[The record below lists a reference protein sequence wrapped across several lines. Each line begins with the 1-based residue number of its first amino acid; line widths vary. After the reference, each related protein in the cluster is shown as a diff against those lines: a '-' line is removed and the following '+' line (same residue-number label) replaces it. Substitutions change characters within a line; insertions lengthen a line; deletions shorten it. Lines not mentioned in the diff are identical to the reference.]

1 MNNPPD
7 SPFNYT
13 EAFIALGTSNFDCS
27 VQFYRQLLQQEPNP
41 YFVAVY
47 AEFRLINLKLGLF
60 CPKESHRDEFSDS
73 RGSGMSICFEVESL
87 EKALEHWSEIGYGAR
102 GEISQTSHGPEIYIY
117 DPDGN
122 RLIFHQSTAKTNPF
136 R

>member
-1 MNNPPD
+1 
-7 SPFNYT
+7 
-13 EAFIALGTSNFDCS
+13 
-27 VQFYRQLLQQEPNP
+27 
-41 YFVAVY
+41 
-47 AEFRLINLKLGLF
+47 
-60 CPKESHRDEFSDS
+60 
-73 RGSGMSICFEVESL
+73 MSICFEVESL
-87 EKALEHWSEIGYGAR
+87 EKAIEHWSEIGYGAR